1 MFIGERLQN
10 RSVWLGQEPGGTVSL
25 NTHAWTSPEHGAL
38 FVVTGASGTGKTTL
52 VRQALTTI
60 PGLWF
65 SVSATTRPIRSGER
79 DGTDYH
85 FLDRE
90 TFMARVHA
98 GEFLEWAEVYGNC
111 YGTLRAPV
119 ETVLSSGDSILL
131 DIDTQ
136 GAEQVRS
143 SGTKNISIFVLPP
156 SVNTLAK
163 RLSAR
168 GTDEPEV
175 IARRIEE
182 ASLQLQ
188 DCGAFD
194 YLVVNDDLGSAH
206 DQFQAIIVAEL
217 MRTTRHPALI
227 ESFSS

>member
-1 MFIGERLQN
+1 M
-10 RSVWLGQEPGGTVSL
+10 SL

-60 PGLWF
+60 PGLRF
-65 SVSATTRPIRSGER
+65 SVSATTRPIRAGEQ

-85 FLDRE
+85 FLDPE
-90 TFMARVHA
+90 TFMARVQA
-98 GEFLEWAEVYGNC
+98 GDFLEWAEVYGNC

-119 ETVLSSGDSILL
+119 ETALSSGDSILL

-143 SGTKNISIFVLPP
+143 SGTKNVSIFVLPP
-156 SVNTLAK
+156 SVSALEK

-168 GTDEPEV
+168 GTDGPQV
-175 IARRIEE
+175 IARRIDE
-182 ASLQLQ
+182 ASVQLR
-188 DCGAFD
+188 DCGTFD
-194 YLVVNDDLGSAH
+194 YLVVNDDLESAH

-217 MRTTRHPALI
+217 MRVKRHPALVK
-227 ESFSS
+227 SFIR